1 MVLCHNR
8 NNEKYEASKED
19 LEGFPDFIRSIEG
32 VEAALMI
39 FEIEDNLCRMNF
51 RSKGNIIVNKIAK
64 SFNGGGHA
72 FALELFFISR

>member
-1 MVLCHNR
+1 
-8 NNEKYEASKED
+8 
-19 LEGFPDFIRSIEG
+19 
-32 VEAALMI
+32 MI

-72 FALELFFISR
+72 FASGAVLHQR